1 MTDMNVI
8 EQARAALR
16 QVYDPELGLDIV
28 ALGLVYGLSVED
40 GSLVIEMTLT
50 TPGCPVS
57 QNLPQQAVEVVSVA
71 VAPFGMAAEVRVVWD
86 SPWSPERMDDR
97 AAGTLGFG
105 RR

>member
-1 MTDMNVI
+1 MTDTDAI
-8 EQARAALR
+8 EQAREALR

-40 GSLVIEMTLT
+40 GRLVIEMTLT

-57 QNLPQQAVEVVSVA
+57 ESLPQQALEAVSAAIGPSGPPVEL
-71 VAPFGMAAEVRVVWD
+71 RVVWD
-86 SPWSPERMDDR
+86 PPWSPERMDEH

-105 RR
+105 RA

>member
-1 MTDMNVI
+1 MTDTNAI
-8 EQARAALR
+8 EQAREALR
-16 QVYDPELGLDIV
+16 HVYDPELGLDIV

-40 GSLVIEMTLT
+40 GRLVIEMTLT

-57 QNLPQQAVEVVSVA
+57 ENLPQQAVEAVSAA
-71 VAPFGMAAEVRVVWD
+71 VAPFGMPAEVRVVWD
-86 SPWSPERMDDR
+86 PPWTPERMDDR